1 MRIIDTIRRAG
12 RNLSQAKAR
21 TILTSLAIAIG
32 AFAIMSSLA
41 LGNGM
46 RRYTDDLLGANINP
60 RQIQITA
67 EEFKGGPNFSGGGQL
82 KEYSEGYDAKYNLK
96 TMSNKDLDRIKKEIK
111 DIESIDVVSKLSPKY
126 FEIEGQNKK
135 WMSNL
140 SAFDPLIK
148 TEALKGQLPAKGKTI
163 KDDQI
168 TVPEGYL
175 KDLKLK
181 AIDVIGKKIKIV
193 FSIPPTAENI
203 AEIKLRSDKQALA
216 QLQQLSKGLE
226 REHQFTIVAVTKDIP
241 LSFNTSSLMISQDR
255 YRQLNDQTTKGTS
268 AYQRYFSL
276 IGIIKKGNDPE
287 KVKQKIL
294 KLGYFANTAKDVQT
308 ILFQFINII
317 QIVVIGFGTLS
328 LLVSVFGIINTMY
341 ISVLERT
348 NQIGLMKALG
358 MRNSNVARIFRFEAA
373 WIGLIGAVF
382 GAGMSWIIG
391 TLMNPWISDK
401 VGFEEGANNLLEYNF
416 VQFLILVATLIL
428 IAIISGYFPAR
439 KAAKL
444 DPINALRTE

>member
-1 MRIIDTIRRAG
+1 MRIIDIIKRAG
-12 RNLSQAKAR
+12 RNLRQAKAR

-46 RRYTDDLLGANINP
+46 KAYTDDLLGANINP

-67 EEFKGGPNFSGGGQL
+67 EEMKGFNTGNSRQV
-82 KEYSEGYDAKYNLK
+82 KEYSEGYDAKYNQK
-96 TMSNKDLDRIKKEIK
+96 TMSNKDLDKIKKKIK
-111 DIESIDVVSKLSPKY
+111 DIESIDVISKLSPKY

-135 WMSNL
+135 WMSNI

-148 TEALKGQLPAKGKTI
+148 TEALKGKLPAKGKTI

-168 TVPEGYL
+168 TLPEGYL
-175 KDLKLK
+175 KELKLK
-181 AIDVIGKKIKIV
+181 TKDVIGKKMTIV
-193 FSIPPTAENI
+193 FTVPPTAENI
-203 AEIKLRSDKQALA
+203 AKLKLRSDKQALA

-226 REHQFTIVAVTKDIP
+226 RKHQFTIVAVTKDIP
-241 LSFNTSSLMISQDR
+241 LSFNTSSLMISQKR
-255 YRQLNDQTTKGTS
+255 YRQLNDETSKGTDL
-268 AYQRYFSL
+268 YQRYFAL
-276 IGIIKKGNDPE
+276 IGIIKKGKDPE
-287 KVKQKIL
+287 KVKKKIL
-294 KLGYFANTAKDVQT
+294 KIGYFANTAKDVQK

-317 QIVVIGFGTLS
+317 QIIVIGFGALS

-358 MRNSNVARIFRFEAA
+358 MRNRNVARIFRFEAA
-373 WIGLIGAVF
+373 WIGFIGAVF
-382 GAGMSWIIG
+382 GGGLSWIIG
-391 TLMNPWISDK
+391 TLMNPWISEK
-401 VGFEEGANNLLEYNF
+401 VGFEDNATYLLEYSFSQF
-416 VQFLILVATLIL
+416 VILVIILII

>member
-1 MRIIDTIRRAG
+1 MRTLDIIKRAG
-12 RNLSQAKAR
+12 RNLRQAKAR
-21 TILTSLAIAIG
+21 TVLTSLAIAIG

-67 EEFKGGPNFSGGGQL
+67 EKITGVSTGSSNKL
-82 KEYSEGYDAKYNLK
+82 REYSEGYDAKYNIK
-96 TMSNKDLDRIKKEIK
+96 TMSNKDLDKIKKKIK
-111 DIESIDVVSKLSPKY
+111 DIESIDVISRLSPKY
-126 FEIEGQNKK
+126 FQIEGQDKK

-148 TEALKGQLPAKGKTI
+148 TELLKGKLPAKGKTI
-163 KDDQI
+163 KDNQI
-168 TVPEGYL
+168 TVPEAYL

-181 AIDVIGKKIKIV
+181 AKDVVGKKMTIT

-203 AEIKLRSDKQALA
+203 AKLKLRSDRQALS

-226 REHQFTIVAVTKDIP
+226 RKHQFTIVAVTKDVP
-241 LSFNTSSLMISQDR
+241 LSFNTGSLMINQDR
-255 YRQLNDQTTKGTS
+255 YRQLNDETSKGTDL
-268 AYQRYFSL
+268 YQRYFAL
-276 IGIIKKGNDPE
+276 IGIIKKGKDPE
-287 KVKQKIL
+287 KVKKKIL
-294 KLGYFANTAKDVQT
+294 KIGYFANTAKDVQK

-317 QIVVIGFGTLS
+317 QIIVIGFGALS

-358 MRNSNVARIFRFEAA
+358 MRNRNVARIFRFEAA
-373 WIGLIGAVF
+373 WIGFIGAVI
-382 GAGMSWIIG
+382 GGGLSWIIG
-391 TLMNPWISDK
+391 TAMNPWISQK
-401 VGFEEGANNLLEYNF
+401 VGFEEGANHLLEYNF
-416 VQFLILVATLIL
+416 IQFVALVVILII

-444 DPINALRTE
+444 DPISALRTE